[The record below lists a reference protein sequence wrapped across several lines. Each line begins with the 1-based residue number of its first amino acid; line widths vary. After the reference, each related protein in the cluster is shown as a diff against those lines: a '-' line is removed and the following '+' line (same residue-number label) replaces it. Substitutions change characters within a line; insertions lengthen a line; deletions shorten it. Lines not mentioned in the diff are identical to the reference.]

1 MAELRLTGPTEDGDA
16 LRLLDPDGAEHALP
30 LTPYLRRLVLEDAE
44 RAGDDDA
51 APASSSWY
59 DLAEMDEA
67 AEEDSPAGE
76 EPSDDDDAAGPSEDA
91 PGPARPDEELSLTP
105 RIDPEPA
112 PTQTPQPAADAE
124 DDDAAPAA
132 ASPAA
137 LTDQESVKAAA
148 TQEAEPLS
156 PREIQQRIRA
166 GASVEQVARESGNA
180 FSRIRTYGYPV
191 LAERGWM
198 AQQAQAVEVWVG
210 GPDLYSDVVEDG
222 GPSTLGL
229 LAGHR
234 LAEIGVDGSSLEW
247 DAWRGEQGSWTVAA
261 RFSVAGLTGL
271 PTREQ
276 PPALWSFRPAG
287 RHLEPRNAWARVL
300 SEAEAWDVF
309 SRAEA
314 GAPADAP
321 LQSEDDEREVAADA
335 PESVTPAGAASAGT
349 DRDADLLEILRVR
362 RGQRVGADMESDD
375 ALAHLIAREHADRQA
390 REDEAPRRLAPV
402 DAEGRL
408 AAADEAG
415 SGEDSPHERPAGVD
429 ADAATPAEVEAVVN
443 RADETPETTADP
455 AAEVSDAPEAAPADA
470 ADAADDDV
478 PAGTPSDA
486 AEDADDEEARKA
498 EAPAARDRPA
508 MPVVTPRPRARSA
521 ARRASVPS
529 WDEIVFGRKG
539 D

>member
-67 AEEDSPAGE
+67 AEEDSPGGE
-76 EPSDDDDAAGPSEDA
+76 EPSDDDDAAGQSEDA
-91 PGPARPDEELSLTP
+91 PGPTRPDEELSLTP

-124 DDDAAPAA
+124 DDDTAPAA

-247 DAWRGEQGSWTVAA
+247 DAWRGEQGGWTVAA

-321 LQSEDDEREVAADA
+321 LESVDAEVAADA
-335 PESVTPAGAASAGT
+335 PESVTPAGAASART

-362 RGQRVGADMESDD
+362 RGQRVGADVESDD

-390 REDEAPRRLAPV
+390 REDDAPRRLAPV
-402 DAEGRL
+402 DAEGRR

-415 SGEDSPHERPAGVD
+415 SGEDSPHERPAGVG
-429 ADAATPAEVEAVVN
+429 ADAATPAEVEAVVD

-455 AAEVSDAPEAAPADA
+455 AAEVADASEAAPT
-470 ADAADDDV
+470 DAADDDV
-478 PAGTPSDA
+478 PADTPSDA

>member
-16 LRLLDPDGAEHALP
+16 LRLLDPDGAEHALA

-112 PTQTPQPAADAE
+112 PDADPAARGRRRGRRRGPRRRLPRRAHGPGVRE
-124 DDDAAPAA
+124 GRRHPGGRAP
-132 ASPAA
+132 
-137 LTDQESVKAAA
+137 L
-148 TQEAEPLS
+148 

-362 RGQRVGADMESDD
+362 RGQRVGADVESDD

-455 AAEVSDAPEAAPADA
+455 AAEVSDAPEAAPAGRRRRRRRRPQ
-470 ADAADDDV
+470 
-478 PAGTPSDA
+478 PAPPRTRRRTRTTRRLGRP
-486 AEDADDEEARKA
+486 RR
-498 EAPAARDRPA
+498 PRPA
-508 MPVVTPRPRARSA
+508 IVRPC
-521 ARRASVPS
+521 P
-529 WDEIVFGRKG
+529 W
-539 D
+539 